1 MDQNARLFQPGFSP
15 VSFVSFL
22 LLLLMLL
29 MSPRL
34 VLFVG
39 LLLLSFLWEFR
50 GRHTC
55 CRFASTLLHCSQFSA
70 TKTHQRQTET
80 LGFPAQPW
88 QSQTGPDPLCLDAI
102 ELIQAFLPNK
112 YDQSC
117 RSFLDGVGP
126 CRRPFGN
133 RRGCHGLSFDLSSVL
148 SSTCHSRDLI
158 LEIHP

>member
-1 MDQNARLFQPGFSP
+1 MHGCFNLVSHLCHLFQ
-15 VSFVSFL
+15 FL

-29 MSPRL
+29 HVSTFGFVCRTSL
-34 VLFVG
+34 VVFFCGNFVDNTPVVD
-39 LLLLSFLWEFR
+39 LPQPS
-50 GRHTC
+50 C
-55 CRFASTLLHCSQFSA
+55 IAVSFSA

-80 LGFPAQPW
+80 FVFPAHPW